1 MWLVAEG
8 TTIEYAEQVYSIT
21 ERADKKALSL
31 LCPTRRI
38 SNRGDILNR
47 STLTIVSPTICAQS
61 LPALTCPGH

>member
-38 SNRGDILNR
+38 SNRGDVLNR
-47 STLTIVSPTICAQS
+47 STLTIVSPAVRAYS
-61 LPALTCPGH
+61 PPP